1 MSSKISPSR
10 KYEEYAYVLD
20 FIHHSKS
27 ITVKEREG
35 PMVQAIGEGWSTL
48 LEVLAMNKVSFE
60 FGERI
65 CIAREGRTKVISVLG
80 RLEYKDLTNDAKN
93 ELPMVCEKMVKENEK
108 KYVAYFNELQPVTPR
123 LHALELI
130 PGIGKTLM
138 RQILDEREKKPFESF
153 DDIQKRVGL
162 RDPAK
167 LIAKR
172 LVEEISEE
180 PRITIFVKKSAS
192 PP

>member
-20 FIHHSKS
+20 FIPHRKS
-27 ITVKEREG
+27 LTVKEREG
-35 PMVQAIGEGWSTL
+35 PMVQAIGEGWLTL
-48 LEVLAMNKVSFE
+48 LEILAMNKVSFE
-60 FGERI
+60 PGERI

-93 ELPMVCEKMVKENEK
+93 ELPTICEKMVKENEK
-108 KYVAYFNELQPVTPR
+108 KYVVYFNELQPVTPR

-153 DDIQKRVGL
+153 DNIQKRVRL

-172 LVEEISEE
+172 LLEEISEE
-180 PRITIFVKKSAS
+180 PRIAIFVKK
-192 PP
+192 

>member
-1 MSSKISPSR
+1 MSRKINPPR

-20 FIHHSKS
+20 FIPHSKS
-27 ITVKEREG
+27 SVIKEREG
-35 PMVQAIGEGWSTL
+35 PMVQAIGGEWLTL
-48 LEVLAMNKVSFE
+48 LEVLAMNKVRFE
-60 FGERI
+60 VGEKI

-93 ELPMVCEKMVKENEK
+93 ELPTVCEKIVRDNEK

-138 RQILDEREKKPFESF
+138 RQILDEREKKLFESF
-153 DDIQKRVGL
+153 DDIQKRIGL

-172 LVEEISEE
+172 LVEEISGE
-180 PRITIFVKKSAS
+180 PRITIFVKK
-192 PP
+192 

>member
-1 MSSKISPSR
+1 MSSKISPPK

-20 FIHHSKS
+20 FIPHGKS
-27 ITVKEREG
+27 LTVKEREG
-35 PMVQAIGEGWSTL
+35 PLVQAIGGEWLTL
-48 LEVLAMNKVSFE
+48 LEVLAMNRVSFE
-60 FGERI
+60 VEEKI

-80 RLEYKDLTNDAKN
+80 RLEYKNLTNDAKN
-93 ELPMVCEKMVKENEK
+93 ELPTVCEKIVKENEK

-153 DDIQKRVGL
+153 DDIQKRIGL

-172 LVEEISEE
+172 LVEELSEE
-180 PRITIFVKKSAS
+180 PRITIFVKK
-192 PP
+192 

>member
-20 FIHHSKS
+20 FIPHGKS

-35 PMVQAIGEGWSTL
+35 PMVQAIGEGWLTL
-48 LEVLAMNKVSFE
+48 LEVLAMNRVSFE
-60 FGERI
+60 VGERI

-93 ELPMVCEKMVKENEK
+93 ELPTVCEKIVRDNEK

-153 DDIQKRVGL
+153 DDIQERVGL
-162 RDPAK
+162 RDPAR

-172 LVEEISEE
+172 LVEEISGE
-180 PRITIFVKKSAS
+180 PRITIFVKK
-192 PP
+192 

>member
-20 FIHHSKS
+20 FIPHGKS
-27 ITVKEREG
+27 VTVKEREG
-35 PMVQAIGEGWSTL
+35 PMIQAIGEGWSTL

-60 FGERI
+60 SGERI

-80 RLEYKDLTNDAKN
+80 RLEYKDLTNNAKN
-93 ELPMVCEKMVKENEK
+93 ELPVVCEKMVKENEK

-138 RQILDEREKKPFESF
+138 RQILDEREKKLFESF

-172 LVEEISEE
+172 LVEEISGE
-180 PRITIFVKKSAS
+180 PRITIFVKK
-192 PP
+192 